1 MGFETFDP
9 FFVALTKDFVVR
21 EGEGGVVIR
30 CFYLISHLGQPSV
43 KVHGL
48 ERTFLPDLV
57 LGILGDLEQL
67 FALPMEWFAVKKHIH
82 RLAYVVQT
90 DDGYIALCSHGLEEI
105 LH

>member
-9 FFVALTKDFVVR
+9 LFVALTKDFVVR

-30 CFYLISHLGQPSV
+30 CFHLIGYLGQPSV

-48 ERTFLPDLV
+48 ERPFLLDLV
-57 LGILGDLEQL
+57 FGVLGYLEQL
-67 FALPMEWFAVKKHIH
+67 FALPMEGFAVKKHVH
-82 RLAYVVQT
+82 RLANVVQT
-90 DDGYIALCSHGLEEI
+90 DDGYIALCGYGLEEI